1 MQQLSEKEHFEM
13 LLNSVSLKAGFLPY
27 LVGRLL
33 YGIQNFPECHL
44 RSVDPFLLAIHSHD
58 KVYYEV
64 YN

>member
-13 LLNSVSLKAGFLPY
+13 LLNSVSLIAGFLPY

-33 YGIQNFPECHL
+33 NGIQNFPECHL
-44 RSVDPFLLAIHSHD
+44 RLVDPFLLAIHSHD

>member
-1 MQQLSEKEHFEM
+1 MQQLSVKEHFEM
-13 LLNSVSLKAGFLPY
+13 LLNTVSLKAGFLHY

-33 YGIQNFPECHL
+33 NGIQNYPECHL

>member
-1 MQQLSEKEHFEM
+1 MLQLSVKEHFEM
-13 LLNSVSLKAGFLPY
+13 LLNAVSLTAGFPPY

-33 YGIQNFPECHL
+33 ISIQNFPECHL

>member
-1 MQQLSEKEHFEM
+1 MQQLSVKEHFEM
-13 LLNSVSLKAGFLPY
+13 LINTVSLEAGFLLY
-27 LVGRLL
+27 LMGRLL
-33 YGIQNFPECHL
+33 NRIQNFPECHF

>member
-1 MQQLSEKEHFEM
+1 MQQLSVKEHFEM
-13 LLNSVSLKAGFLPY
+13 LLNAVSLKAGFLPY

-33 YGIQNFPECHL
+33 NGIQNFPECLL
-44 RSVDPFLLAIHSHD
+44 RSVDPFLLAFHSHD

>member
-1 MQQLSEKEHFEM
+1 MQQLSVKEHFEM
-13 LLNSVSLKAGFLPY
+13 LLNAVSLKAGFPPY

-33 YGIQNFPECHL
+33 ISIQNFPECHL

>member
-1 MQQLSEKEHFEM
+1 MQQLSVKEHFEM
-13 LLNSVSLKAGFLPY
+13 LLNTVSIKAGFLLH

-33 YGIQNFPECHL
+33 NGIQNFPECHL

>member
-1 MQQLSEKEHFEM
+1 MQQLSVKEHFEM
-13 LLNSVSLKAGFLPY
+13 LLNAVSLKAGFLPY

-33 YGIQNFPECHL
+33 NGIQNYSECQL

>member
-1 MQQLSEKEHFEM
+1 MQQLSVKEHFEM
-13 LLNSVSLKAGFLPY
+13 VLIAVSLKAGFLPY

-33 YGIQNFPECHL
+33 NSIQNFPECHL
-44 RSVDPFLLAIHSHD
+44 RSVDPFLPAIHSHE

>member
-1 MQQLSEKEHFEM
+1 MQQLSVKEHFEM
-13 LLNSVSLKAGFLPY
+13 LLNAVSLKPGFLPY

-33 YGIQNFPECHL
+33 NGIQNFPECHL
-44 RSVDPFLLAIHSHD
+44 RLVDPFLLAIHSHD

>member
-1 MQQLSEKEHFEM
+1 M
-13 LLNSVSLKAGFLPY
+13 LLNAVSLKAGFLPY

-33 YGIQNFPECHL
+33 ISIRNFPECHL

>member
-1 MQQLSEKEHFEM
+1 MQQLSVKEHFEM
-13 LLNSVSLKAGFLPY
+13 LLNTVSLKAGFLLY

-33 YGIQNFPECHL
+33 NGIQIFPECHL

>member
-1 MQQLSEKEHFEM
+1 MQQLSVKEHFEM
-13 LLNSVSLKAGFLPY
+13 LMNAVSLKAGFLLY

-33 YGIQNFPECHL
+33 NGIQNFPECHL
-44 RSVDPFLLAIHSHD
+44 RSVVPFLLAIHSHD

>member
-1 MQQLSEKEHFEM
+1 MQQLSVKEHIEM
-13 LLNSVSLKAGFLPY
+13 LLNTVSLKAGLLHY
-27 LVGRLL
+27 LVGCLL
-33 YGIQNFPECHL
+33 NGIQNYPECHL

>member
-1 MQQLSEKEHFEM
+1 MLQLSVKEHFEM
-13 LLNSVSLKAGFLPY
+13 LLNTVSLKAGFLLY

-33 YGIQNFPECHL
+33 HGIQNFPECHL
-44 RSVDPFLLAIHSHD
+44 WSVDPFLQAIHSHD

>member
-1 MQQLSEKEHFEM
+1 MQQLSVKEHFEM
-13 LLNSVSLKAGFLPY
+13 LLNTVSLKAGFLLN

-33 YGIQNFPECHL
+33 NGIQNFPECHL
-44 RSVDPFLLAIHSHD
+44 RSADPFLLAIHSHD

>member
-1 MQQLSEKEHFEM
+1 MQQLSVKEHFEM
-13 LLNSVSLKAGFLPY
+13 LLNAVSLKAGFLSY

-33 YGIQNFPECHL
+33 NGIQNFPECHL
-44 RSVDPFLLAIHSHD
+44 RLVDPFLLAIHSHD

>member
-27 LVGRLL
+27 LVGRLIN
-33 YGIQNFPECHL
+33 GIQNFPECHL
-44 RSVDPFLLAIHSHD
+44 RLVDPFLLAIHSHD

>member
-1 MQQLSEKEHFEM
+1 MLQLSVKEHFEM
-13 LLNSVSLKAGFLPY
+13 LLNAVSLKAGFPLY

-33 YGIQNFPECHL
+33 ISIQNFPECHL
-44 RSVDPFLLAIHSHD
+44 RSVDPFLLAIHPHD

>member
-1 MQQLSEKEHFEM
+1 M
-13 LLNSVSLKAGFLPY
+13 LLNTVSLKAGLLHY

-33 YGIQNFPECHL
+33 NGIQNFPECHL
-44 RSVDPFLLAIHSHD
+44 WSVDPFLLAIHSHD

>member
-1 MQQLSEKEHFEM
+1 M
-13 LLNSVSLKAGFLPY
+13 LPNTVSLNAGFLLY
-27 LVGRLL
+27 FVGRLL
-33 YGIQNFPECHL
+33 KGILIFPECHI

>member
-1 MQQLSEKEHFEM
+1 MSRLSVKEHFEM
-13 LLNSVSLKAGFLPY
+13 VLNAVSLKAGFLPY

-33 YGIQNFPECHL
+33 ISIQNFPECHL

>member
-1 MQQLSEKEHFEM
+1 M
-13 LLNSVSLKAGFLPY
+13 LLNAVSLKAGFLPY

-33 YGIQNFPECHL
+33 ISIRNFPECHL
-44 RSVDPFLLAIHSHD
+44 RSVGPFLLAIHSHD

>member
-1 MQQLSEKEHFEM
+1 MQRLSVKEHFEM
-13 LLNSVSLKAGFLPY
+13 LLNAVSLKAGFLPY

-33 YGIQNFPECHL
+33 NDIQNFPECHL

>member
-1 MQQLSEKEHFEM
+1 MQQLSVKEHFEM
-13 LLNSVSLKAGFLPY
+13 LLNTVSIKAGFLLH

-33 YGIQNFPECHL
+33 NDIQNFPECHL

>member
-33 YGIQNFPECHL
+33 NGIQNFPECHL
-44 RSVDPFLLAIHSHD
+44 RLVDPFLLAIHSHE

>member
-1 MQQLSEKEHFEM
+1 M
-13 LLNSVSLKAGFLPY
+13 LMNTVSLKAGFLLY

-33 YGIQNFPECHL
+33 NGIQNFPECHL
-44 RSVDPFLLAIHSHD
+44 RSVDPFLLAFHSHD

>member
-1 MQQLSEKEHFEM
+1 MQQLSVKEHFEM
-13 LLNSVSLKAGFLPY
+13 LMNAVSLKAGFLLY

-33 YGIQNFPECHL
+33 NSIQNFPECLL
-44 RSVDPFLLAIHSHD
+44 RLVDSFLLAIHSHD

>member
-1 MQQLSEKEHFEM
+1 MQQLSVKEHLEM
-13 LLNSVSLKAGFLPY
+13 LLNTVSLEAGLLHY

-33 YGIQNFPECHL
+33 NDIQNFPECHL

>member
-1 MQQLSEKEHFEM
+1 MQQLSVKEHLEM
-13 LLNSVSLKAGFLPY
+13 LLNTVSLKAGFLYY

-33 YGIQNFPECHL
+33 NDIQNFPECHL

>member
-1 MQQLSEKEHFEM
+1 MQQLSVKERFEM
-13 LLNSVSLKAGFLPY
+13 LMNTVSLKAGFLLY

-33 YGIQNFPECHL
+33 NGIQNFPECHL
-44 RSVDPFLLAIHSHD
+44 WSVDPFLQAIHSHD

>member
-1 MQQLSEKEHFEM
+1 MQQLSVKEHFEM
-13 LLNSVSLKAGFLPY
+13 LLNAVSLKAGFLPY

-33 YGIQNFPECHL
+33 NGIQKFPECHL
-44 RSVDPFLLAIHSHD
+44 WSVDPFLLAIHSHD